1 MKELDHIDIINND
14 NLEAKYIIDE
24 IHQVEE
30 EKGRRVVKAEFIDNG
45 DGTATQ
51 RFWFQKKPGFTRLR
65 RVTGYIG
72 STLDRMNNA
81 KQAEVRDRVKHT
93 TSCECTEGR

>member
-14 NLEAKYIIDE
+14 NLEAQYIIDE

-51 RFWFQKKPGFTRLR
+51 RFWFAKRDFERIR
-65 RVTGYIG
+65 RITGPRP
-72 STLDRMNNA
+72 TM
-81 KQAEVRDRVKHT
+81 
-93 TSCECTEGR
+93 